1 MQECVHF
8 LLRASCAVARW
19 QCQRKKTFQIT
30 GIEEWETIMA
40 SIQVPLEAEMQQ
52 KATKTEEDEMQTTAT
67 ILTIENLD

>member
-1 MQECVHF
+1 MCTFHPQS
-8 LLRASCAVARW
+8 LLCSGPSRQS
-19 QCQRKKTFQIT
+19 QRKKNFQIT